1 MTFQP
6 EAKTFFGRLKII
18 PPFKG
23 IVGIIAFRNE
33 FINFLKKPFLV
44 PYDLRFNTFGVR
56 LAVIKHGAVEIRSDT
71 SAPFRARFV

>member
-1 MTFQP
+1 MTSQP

-18 PPFKG
+18 PSFKG

-44 PYDLRFNTFGVR
+44 PYDLRFNTFGIR
-56 LAVIKHGAVEIRSDT
+56 LAVVKSGPVEFRFDT